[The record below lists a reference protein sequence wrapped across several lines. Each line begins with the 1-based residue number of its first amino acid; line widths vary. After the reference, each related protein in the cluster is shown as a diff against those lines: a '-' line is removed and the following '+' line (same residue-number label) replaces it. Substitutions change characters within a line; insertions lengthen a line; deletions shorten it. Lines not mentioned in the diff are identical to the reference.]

1 MRMIFSTVFGPQEP
15 ALTVGS
21 FAIRAT
27 GRPPTVAMPVTT
39 PSAPKPSCSQFARRA
54 SSEKES
60 ASTRRATRSRTG
72 SLPWSRDFSW
82 CRSGPPPRARS
93 SASFRSDMSR
103 NLSGRA
109 KLRAQCAPD
118 QLQADAPNREAGG
131 GASQGHSERREQRGA
146 HGEQPDDQ
154 AQLEPDQYGG
164 DVARFHAGSVRP
176 HGQGSFPL
184 QYPPQT
190 MSLVM
195 TEDRGAVRH
204 IVINRPEKRNAL
216 NGDTIRELGGAIE
229 AAAADDSVRVVV
241 VRGEGAMFS
250 SGMDLNDLRS
260 LSESPENLRS
270 YRRPIL
276 SWWNLLEE
284 MPKPTIC
291 QIHGAALG
299 GAFELAL
306 ACDFRTMAE
315 DAVAGIMEVRVGLL
329 PDVGGCSRLP
339 ALVGLGNAKELIMT
353 GKVIDGRE
361 AHRIGFANRIGPA
374 DQLDSVTDALATELL
389 ACAPR
394 AVGLAKRV
402 LDAAAKPAL
411 ALTLEQEVAAQETLA
426 ASEDFAEGARA
437 FFEKRDP
444 DFAGR

>member
-1 MRMIFSTVFGPQEP
+1 MLAAPPHAE
-15 ALTVGS
+15 
-21 FAIRAT
+21 T
-27 GRPPTVAMPVTT
+27 GGGTEESDSERGE
-39 PSAPKPSCSQFARRA
+39 QRRA
-54 SSEKES
+54 H
-60 ASTRRATRSRTG
+60 R
-72 SLPWSRDFSW
+72 
-82 CRSGPPPRARS
+82 
-93 SASFRSDMSR
+93 
-103 NLSGRA
+103 
-109 KLRAQCAPD
+109 
-118 QLQADAPNREAGG
+118 
-131 GASQGHSERREQRGA
+131 
-146 HGEQPDDQ
+146 EQPDHEPGLQ
-154 AQLEPDQYGG
+154 AYQDRS
-164 DVARFHAGSVRP
+164 DVAGLHVGSLRP
-176 HGQGSFPL
+176 HEYASFPL
-184 QYPPQT
+184 QYPAQT
-190 MSLVM
+190 MSLVL

-204 IVINRPEKRNAL
+204 ILVNRPEKRNAL
-216 NGDTIRELGGAIE
+216 NEETIRELGGAIE

-241 VRGEGAMFS
+241 LRGEGAMFS
-250 SGMDLNDLRS
+250 SGMDLNDLRE
-260 LSESPENLRS
+260 LSRNPENVRAF
-270 YRRPIL
+270 RRPLL

-339 ALVGLGNAKELIMT
+339 AVVGLGNAKELIMT

-361 AHRIGFANRIGPA
+361 AHRIGFANRIAPA
-374 DQLDSVTDALATELL
+374 DELAAVTDTLANELL

-411 ALTLEQEVAAQETLA
+411 AVTLEQKVAAQETLA